1 MTMYETLGVAPDASA
16 KEVKTAYKR
25 LAQEYHP
32 DRPNGDRE
40 KFIPVQEA
48 YDVLGNAKRRER
60 YDRTGQTDYRNFDR
74 MVDDKLTNLFNG
86 MLTHPTDIVGDAIEQ
101 MKSMTRKGLSNTTNN
116 QAEVQSKKFVI
127 LRRRDRIAAVENEVN
142 LYRKLADQQVIQCSN
157 EIERLGREID
167 VLNAVLDRLEN
178 YKDEA
183 PVEQFTKAF
192 YTTGTSTA

>member
-1 MTMYETLGVAPDASA
+1 M
-16 KEVKTAYKR
+16 
-25 LAQEYHP
+25 
-32 DRPNGDRE
+32 
-40 KFIPVQEA
+40 
-48 YDVLGNAKRRER
+48 
-60 YDRTGQTDYRNFDR
+60 
-74 MVDDKLTNLFNG
+74 
-86 MLTHPTDIVGDAIEQ
+86 
-101 MKSMTRKGLSNTTNN
+101 SNTTNN

-192 YTTGTSTA
+192 YTTSTSTA